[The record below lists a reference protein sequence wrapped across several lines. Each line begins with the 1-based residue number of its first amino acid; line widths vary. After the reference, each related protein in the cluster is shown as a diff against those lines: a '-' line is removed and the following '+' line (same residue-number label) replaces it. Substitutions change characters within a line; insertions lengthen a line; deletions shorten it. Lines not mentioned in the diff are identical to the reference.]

1 MNNGPRRCAVLGKPI
16 THSLSPVLHEAA
28 YRALGLDCWSYGRI
42 EMDEDGLGAFL
53 DSLGDDWAGLSLT
66 MPLKRTIQPYGTP
79 SNLWARELGVAN
91 TAVFAGGATRLYNTD
106 VYGIARAF
114 AHAAATRG
122 TYAATDRSAVV
133 LGNGNTATSALA
145 AYVMMGGVTHVTVAA
160 RHPDRNPGLAEVGAR
175 HGIDVTTVALDDA
188 RLPLLLADADL
199 VVNTIPAHGADAVAG
214 RLAEAG
220 GAVHGMLLDVV
231 YDPRPTELMKVWER
245 LGGVALGGE
254 EMLLYQAVA
263 QVLLM
268 TGLAADGDFDAVD
281 ARAVHGPLEQA
292 MREALEEAL

>member
-16 THSLSPVLHEAA
+16 AHSLSPVLHEAA
-28 YRALGLDCWSYGRI
+28 YRALGLDGWSYGRI
-42 EMDEDGLGAFL
+42 EMDEDGLAAFL
-53 DSLGDDWAGLSLT
+53 GSLDGGWAGLSLT
-66 MPLKRTIQPYGTP
+66 MPLKRTIQPHGAP

-91 TAVFAGGATRLYNTD
+91 TAVFADGATKLYNTD

-114 AHAAATRG
+114 SHASAARG
-122 TYAATDRSAVV
+122 FQPAANRSAVI

-160 RHPDRNPGLAEVGAR
+160 RHPQRNPGLAEVGAR
-175 HGIDVTTVALDDA
+175 HGVDVTAVALDDA
-188 RLPLLLADADL
+188 HATALLADADL
-199 VVNTIPAHGADAVAG
+199 VVNTIPAHGADAVARG
-214 RLAEAG
+214 LAETGDA
-220 GAVHGMLLDVV
+220 ARGMLLDVV
-231 YDPRPTELMKVWER
+231 YDPRPTELMKAWER

-268 TGLAADGDFDAVD
+268 TGLAADDDFDAVD
-281 ARAVHGPLEQA
+281 ARAPHDALERA

>member
-1 MNNGPRRCAVLGKPI
+1 AVLGKPI
-16 THSLSPVLHEAA
+16 AHSLSPVLHEAA
-28 YRALGLDCWSYGRI
+28 YRALGLDGWSYGRI
-42 EMDEDGLGAFL
+42 EMDEDGLAGFL
-53 DSLGDDWAGLSLT
+53 DSLDAGWAGLSLT

-91 TAVFAGGATRLYNTD
+91 TAVFADGATRLYNTD

-114 AHAAATRG
+114 AHAAQAQG
-122 TYAATDRSAVV
+122 VQPEANQSAVI

-160 RHPDRNPGLAEVGAR
+160 RHPQRTPGLAEIGAR
-175 HGIDVTTVALDDA
+175 HGVDVTTAALDDA
-188 RLPLLLADADL
+188 HVPALLADADL
-199 VVNTIPAHGADAVAG
+199 VVNTIPAHGADAVAN
-214 RLAEAG
+214 RLDEAG
-220 GAVHGMLLDVV
+220 VSVRGMLLDVV
-231 YDPRPTELMKVWER
+231 YDPRPTELMEIWER

-268 TGLAADGDFDAVD
+268 TGLAADDDFDAVD
-281 ARAVHGPLEQA
+281 GRSMHGPLEQA